1 MNKKVKSRSEYKP
14 VEYGRFDRWRPN
26 TRWATGTRADYL
38 IYEKKRPDF
47 RMTILL
53 VVVMTF
59 LITRLFI
66 PPKVQPPI
74 EEVIVEEVIIEEEEP
89 VKEYKSII
97 MHTGF
102 DPFDPRQEMVR
113 YAYAIGG
120 MDLVILQECE
130 NWQRTPDR
138 DEYGHRGLCQF
149 NKIHQAKIIGEPQFE
164 DWKFQLLKCQE
175 LYETGTPFYWP
186 DRILP
191 ETGKKCWDSVEDRFI
206 FVETEIDETD
216 NGTDEEATPTDE
228 GLQGE
233 ISDAE

>member
-1 MNKKVKSRSEYKP
+1 
-14 VEYGRFDRWRPN
+14 
-26 TRWATGTRADYL
+26 
-38 IYEKKRPDF
+38 
-47 RMTILL
+47 MTILL

-102 DPFDPRQEMVR
+102 DPFDKRQEMVR

-130 NWQRTPDR
+130 N
-138 DEYGHRGLCQF
+138 
-149 NKIHQAKIIGEPQFE
+149 
-164 DWKFQLLKCQE
+164 
-175 LYETGTPFYWP
+175 
-186 DRILP
+186 
-191 ETGKKCWDSVEDRFI
+191 
-206 FVETEIDETD
+206 
-216 NGTDEEATPTDE
+216 
-228 GLQGE
+228 
-233 ISDAE
+233 